1 MSTCV
6 TCSGPL
12 RFQRRYVFES
22 DAFRRI
28 YSGREVYRCEA
39 CNLSQV
45 DTAKV
50 DDAALTQYY
59 REDYR
64 KVGSAGRLNE
74 ATRQWYLKR
83 GEALA
88 ELARNHAVESVVS
101 IFEVGAG
108 FGYNLRAFGQRYPG
122 ARLETDEIS
131 GVANEARAGAIAAGQ
146 LGDGR
151 HDVVILSHVLE
162 HFTDPR
168 ALLERVWQ
176 GLRRGGIVVIEVPND
191 VDGIERFNGPDE
203 PHLTFFE
210 EPTLRALLGRTRF
223 EIAELFPA
231 GPAYVERSRM
241 RSARQALRWV
251 LYRIPGMGAY
261 LHRRA
266 ARNVAA
272 LPDFSGENPRG
283 VFLRAVL
290 RKS

>member
-1 MSTCV
+1 MAHCV
-6 TCSGPL
+6 TCSASL

-28 YSGREVYRCEA
+28 YKGSDVYRCEV

-50 DDAALTQYY
+50 DDAALTTYY

-64 KVGSAGRLNE
+64 KVGSAGRLND

-83 GEALA
+83 GNALA
-88 ELARNHAVESVVS
+88 ELARCHAPDEVSS

-108 FGYNLRAFGQRYPG
+108 FGYNLRAFGKRFPRASLQ
-122 ARLETDEIS
+122 TDEIS
-131 GVANEARAGAIAAGQ
+131 GVANDAREGAVEAGD

-151 HDVVILSHVLE
+151 HDIVILSHVLE
-162 HFTDPR
+162 HFSDPR
-168 ALLERVWQ
+168 ALFGRVWQ
-176 GLRRGGIVVIEVPND
+176 SLRQDGIVVIEVPND

-210 EPTLRALLGRTRF
+210 EPTLRALLERTRF
-223 EIAELFPA
+223 DIVELFPA
-231 GPAYVERSRM
+231 GPSYVVRSRL

-251 LYRIPGMGAY
+251 LYRIPGIGAY

-266 ARNVAA
+266 ARQVAA
-272 LPDFSGENPRG
+272 LPDFARKNPRG